1 MKSVQSKFIKILS
14 VILSVMLVFSM
25 CFTAQA
31 KSASELKEEK
41 EKIQAEIDKK
51 QKEINALKSEKSKKQ
66 EYVSALQGKVSLQQD
81 KLDSLN
87 KEKSALQKEISDIE
101 SKIKK
106 TVDEIDKAQV
116 EIDKKQADFEEI
128 YQQYCQRLRA
138 MYISGNVSTLEVLLE
153 SGDMSSVLTRAQMV
167 KCVSAQDS
175 ATLDSLMK
183 KMQEIE
189 NEKKELEKKKV
200 ELNDDKKK
208 LDSQKAELQASIN
221 EVNKVKAELDKEVA
235 EANAAIRELASTESE
250 IMETIQADREA
261 QRKIDAEI
269 AAASSGSS
277 NAPDNYTPGSG
288 QLAYPTSYR
297 SISAGYPNYSSGAYH
312 GGVDFRCPT
321 GTPVYASDSGYVA
334 IAKSLTYSYG
344 KYILINHGN
353 GLSTLYAHNSQLCV
367 SQGQAVQKGQLI
379 AYSGSTGNSSGP
391 HLHFEVRLNG
401 NRVNPMNYLG

>member
-1 MKSVQSKFIKILS
+1 
-14 VILSVMLVFSM
+14 M

-31 KSASELKEEK
+31 KSTSELRDEK
-41 EKIQAEIDKK
+41 KKIQAQIDKK
-51 QKEINALKSEKSKKQ
+51 QEEINALKSEKSKKQ

-101 SKIKK
+101 AKIKK
-106 TVDEIDKAQV
+106 TTDEIDKAQI
-116 EIDKKQADFEEI
+116 EIDKKQAEFEEI

-138 MYISGNVSTLEVLLE
+138 MYISGNVSALEV
-153 SGDMSSVLTRAQMV
+153 QMV

-175 ATLDSLMK
+175 ATLDSLMR

-189 NEKKELEKKKV
+189 EEKKVLEEKKV
-200 ELNDDKKK
+200 ELNENKKK
-208 LDSQKAELQASIN
+208 LDSQKAELQSSID
-221 EVNKVKAELDKEVA
+221 EVNKVKAELSKEVA
-235 EANAAIRELASTESE
+235 ECNAAIRELASTESE
-250 IMETIQADREA
+250 IMETIEADRDA

-269 AAASSGSS
+269 AAASSSS
-277 NAPDNYTPGSG
+277 SHAPDNYTPGSG
-288 QLAYPTSYR
+288 RLAYPTSYR
-297 SISAGYPNYSSGAYH
+297 NISAGYPNYKSGAYH
-312 GGVDFRCPT
+312 GGVDFPCPT

-367 SQGQAVQKGQLI
+367 SQGQAVEKGQLI

-391 HLHFEVRLNG
+391 HCHFEVRLNG
-401 NRVNPMNYLG
+401 NRVNPLNYLG

>member
-1 MKSVQSKFIKILS
+1 MKLVQSKSLKILCA
-14 VILSVMLVFSM
+14 VLSVMITFSM

-31 KSASELKEEK
+31 KSTSELRDEK
-41 EKIQAEIDKK
+41 KKIQAQIDKK
-51 QKEINALKSEKSKKQ
+51 QEEINALKSEKSKKQ
-66 EYVSALQGKVSLQQD
+66 EYVSALQGKVTLQQD

-101 SKIKK
+101 AKIKE
-106 TVDEIDKAQV
+106 TTDDINQAQI
-116 EIDKKQADFEEI
+116 EIDKKQAEFEEI

-175 ATLDSLMK
+175 ATLDSLMR

-189 NEKKELEKKKV
+189 EEKKVLEEKKV
-200 ELNDDKKK
+200 ELNENKKK
-208 LDSQKAELQASIN
+208 LDSQKAELQSSID
-221 EVNKVKAELDKEVA
+221 EVNKVKAELSKEVA
-235 EANAAIRELASTESE
+235 ECNAAIRELASTESE
-250 IMETIQADREA
+250 IMETIEADRDA

-269 AAASSGSS
+269 AAASSSS
-277 NAPDNYTPGSG
+277 SHAPDNYTPGSG
-288 QLAYPTSYR
+288 RLAYPTSYR
-297 SISAGYPNYSSGAYH
+297 NISAGYPNYKSGAYH
-312 GGVDFRCPT
+312 GGVDFPCPT
-321 GTPVYASDSGYVA
+321 GTPVYAADSGYVA

-367 SQGQAVQKGQLI
+367 SQGQAVEKGQLI

-391 HLHFEVRLNG
+391 HCHFEVRLNG
-401 NRVNPMNYLG
+401 NRVNPLNYLG

>member
-1 MKSVQSKFIKILS
+1 MESKLLKALCA
-14 VILSVMLVFSM
+14 VLSVMFIFSA
-25 CFTAQA
+25 CFTVQA
-31 KSASELKEEK
+31 KSVSELRDEK
-41 EKIQAEIDKK
+41 KKIQAEIDKK
-51 QKEINALKSEKSKKQ
+51 QSEISALKAEKSKQQ

-87 KEKSALQKEISDIE
+87 KEKNALQSEINEIE
-101 SKIKK
+101 AKIKS
-106 TVDEIDKAQV
+106 TVAEIDKAQV
-116 EIDKKQADFEEI
+116 EIDKKQAEFEEI

-175 ATLDSLMK
+175 ATLDSLMQ

-189 NEKKELEKKKV
+189 AEKKALEEKKV
-200 ELNDDKKK
+200 ELGENKKK
-208 LDSQKAELQASIN
+208 LDSQKAELQSSID
-221 EVNKVKAELDKEVA
+221 EVNKVKAELNKEVA
-235 EANAAIRELASTESE
+235 ECNAAIRELASTESE
-250 IMETIQADREA
+250 IMETIETDRDA

-269 AAASSGSS
+269 AAASASSS
-277 NAPDNYTPGSG
+277 NAPSNYTPGSG
-288 QLAYPTSYR
+288 RLAYPTSYR
-297 SISAGYPNYSSGAYH
+297 RISAGYPNYKSGAYH
-312 GGVDFRCPT
+312 GGVDFPCPT
-321 GTPVYASDSGYVA
+321 GTPVYAADSGYVA

-367 SQGQAVQKGQLI
+367 SQGQAVEKGQLI

-391 HLHFEVRLNG
+391 HCHFEVRLNG
-401 NRVNPMNYLG
+401 NRVNPLSYLG